1 MAWPACSRMSRS
13 GVPKSGH
20 AIDGVDESRLDGN
33 RIRRGLMMKRFL
45 SNLVEWL
52 RVKGAIRKTRARE
65 RAAEEIDVRREME
78 RREAQD
84 PIYKSPHDS

>member
-1 MAWPACSRMSRS
+1 
-13 GVPKSGH
+13 
-20 AIDGVDESRLDGN
+20 
-33 RIRRGLMMKRFL
+33 MMKRFL